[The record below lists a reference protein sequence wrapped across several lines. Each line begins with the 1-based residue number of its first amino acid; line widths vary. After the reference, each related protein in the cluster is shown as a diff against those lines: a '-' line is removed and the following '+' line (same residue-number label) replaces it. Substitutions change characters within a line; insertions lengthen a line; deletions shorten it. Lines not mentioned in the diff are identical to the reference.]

1 MGMVVLVVVV
11 ARDLRER
18 AWAAEDLAIGALAGV
33 TQGSRK
39 VEERHVEGPSL
50 SFSDSPTR
58 PAPRHLQAST
68 LDVLRAEVVNDYDY
82 VV

>member
-1 MGMVVLVVVV
+1 MAMVVVV
-11 ARDLRER
+11 VVAARDLRER
-18 AWAAEDLAIGALAGV
+18 AWAAKGLAIGALAGV

-58 PAPRHLQAST
+58 PAPRAPST
-68 LDVLRAEVVNDYDY
+68 LDVLRAGVVNDYDY